1 MNITVNEYNFFQTHH
16 LVMPY
21 MYPLYCYDI

>member
-1 MNITVNEYNFFQTHH
+1 MTITVNEYNYIH

-21 MYPLYCYDI
+21 MYLLYCYDI